1 MTHTTNFFDFML
13 ILIIAGALAIVLTP
27 LLYITF
33 QSLRSRH

>member
-1 MTHTTNFFDFML
+1 MTRTTTFFYFVL
-13 ILIIAGALAIVLTP
+13 ILVIAGALPIVLTL